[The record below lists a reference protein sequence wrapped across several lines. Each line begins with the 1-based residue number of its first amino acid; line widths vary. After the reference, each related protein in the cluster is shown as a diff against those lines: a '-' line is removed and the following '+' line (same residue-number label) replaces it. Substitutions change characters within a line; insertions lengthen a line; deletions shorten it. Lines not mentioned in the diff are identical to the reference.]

1 MGDLSINENSNLETP
16 NLDSI
21 ARVGALIGLP
31 SNVSR
36 GFDRKPRMDGYI
48 KVFEPMLIGQNKLT
62 KESGRLKMY
71 ALGIPRDQAMEF
83 RLLMFRRI
91 KTLEI

>member
-1 MGDLSINENSNLETP
+1 MGDLSIYENRNRETP

-21 ARVGALIGLP
+21 AREGALIGLP

-36 GFDRKPRMDGYI
+36 GFDREPRMDGYI

-71 ALGIPRDQAMEF
+71 ALETPRDQAMEF